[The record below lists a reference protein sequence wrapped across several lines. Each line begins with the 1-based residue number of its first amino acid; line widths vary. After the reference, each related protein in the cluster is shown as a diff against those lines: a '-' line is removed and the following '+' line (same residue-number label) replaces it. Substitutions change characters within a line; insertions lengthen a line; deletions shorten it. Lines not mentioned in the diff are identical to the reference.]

1 MLCRNLNID
10 WFPSSLDL
18 LVIGIITKQK
28 IARVNETIPVTS
40 LVLEY
45 SSLKKLTNK
54 KAVERIINN
63 LKNLGKILR
72 SKTEDSSGFN
82 TLKTVDAIAE
92 TWNIITPQVIPEIST
107 EKLAKIFAI
116 SSLDNWFWVLNS
128 NKVQD

>member
-10 WFPSSLDL
+10 SFPSSLDL

-45 SSLKKLTNK
+45 SSLKKLTDK
-54 KAVERIINN
+54 KAIERIINN
-63 LKNLGKILR
+63 LKKLGKILR
-72 SKTEDSSGFN
+72 IKTEDSSGFN

-92 TWNIITPQVIPEIST
+92 T
-107 EKLAKIFAI
+107 
-116 SSLDNWFWVLNS
+116 
-128 NKVQD
+128 